1 MCHASQSL
9 LQRHREGAADSQWT
23 ERVPSSTMKTKAEG
37 VLRLGPNV
45 RQAHTVKDQ
54 KGPGPSGQIPS
65 AHWLCRAAGGLTV
78 N

>member
-1 MCHASQSL
+1 MPCQPVPPAEAQGRGGRL
-9 LQRHREGAADSQWT
+9 PVDRESS
-23 ERVPSSTMKTKAEG
+23 SSTMKTKAEG